1 MDEAHAHTTP
11 ILQGEYYRTGEGGG
25 GLRTAVKDTHRLITA
40 ERDGE
45 TSESE
50 QR

>member
-1 MDEAHAHTTP
+1 MRRTHTQ
-11 ILQGEYYRTGEGGG
+11 LQSSKESTTGQEREG
-25 GLRTAVKDTHRLITA
+25 GLRTAVKDRHRLITA